1 MTARVLV
8 VDDILANVKLLEAR
22 LSAEYFH
29 VMTAHNGRDALDLL
43 NTEHVDVI
51 LLDVMMPGMDGFEVC
66 RRIKQN
72 AATAHLPVIMVTALD
87 QPSDKVQG
95 LRVGA
100 DDFLTKPINEIAL
113 ITRVKNLAR
122 LKVLNDEV
130 CRRALANAEAGLSPP
145 NDAAH
150 LAEGNARILIVEDD
164 ERAIQRVMAA
174 LARSHT
180 VDVEAD
186 IQVALAHLAE
196 SQCDLAITSLSLRE
210 ADGLRFCGQIR
221 STERLRHL
229 PIIAIADRVEEQR
242 LLRALDMGVNDYLVR
257 PIDRHEL
264 LARVRT
270 QLRRKGHYEHL
281 KSSLDAS
288 VELAI
293 TDPLTGLFNRRYL
306 EANITKL
313 VQRAG
318 APGGGSL
325 SLLLADIDHFKS
337 INDTHGHLAG
347 DHVLREFACRLRR
360 LMRASDLV
368 CRLGGEE
375 FIVVMPDTPLDVAR
389 QVGERV
395 CATVAAEPFRGGQ
408 PASRLSI
415 TASVGV
421 AALGE
426 VSEGIDE
433 LFNRVDLALYAAKR
447 EGRNRVVADA
457 A

>member
-22 LSAEYFH
+22 LSAEYFQ
-29 VMTAHNGRDALDLL
+29 VLTAHNGQEALDLL
-43 NTEHVDVI
+43 KAEHVDVV

-72 AATAHLPVIMVTALD
+72 AGTAHTPVIMVTALD
-87 QPSDKVQG
+87 QPSDKIQG
-95 LRVGA
+95 LRAGA
-100 DDFLTKPINEIAL
+100 DDFLAKPIDETAL

-122 LKVLNDEV
+122 LKALNDEV
-130 CRRALANAEAGLSPP
+130 CRRALSNVEAGLVPAGCAP
-145 NDAAH
+145 AH
-150 LAEGNARILIVEDD
+150 LAEEGARVLVVEDD
-164 ERAIQRVMAA
+164 ERAIQRVVAA
-174 LARSHT
+174 LAKSHT

-186 IQVALAHLAE
+186 IQAALAHLAD
-196 SQCDLAITSLSLRE
+196 SPCDLAIISLSLRE
-210 ADGLRFCGQIR
+210 ADGLRLCGQIR
-221 STERLRHL
+221 SMERLRHL
-229 PIIAIADRVEEQR
+229 PMIAVVDRADEQR

-270 QLRRKGHYEHL
+270 QIRRKRHYDQL
-281 KSSLDAS
+281 RSSLDAS

-306 EANITKL
+306 EASIAKL
-313 VQRAG
+313 MQCAA
-318 APGGGSL
+318 APGRSL

-337 INDTHGHLAG
+337 VNDTYGHLAG
-347 DHVLREFACRLRR
+347 DHVLREFAYRLRR
-360 LMRASDLV
+360 LMRTSDLV

-395 CATVAAEPFRGGQ
+395 CASIAAEPFRGGRDN
-408 PASRLSI
+408 SSLTI

-421 AALGE
+421 ATLGE
-426 VSEGIDE
+426 VNEEVEEFLD
-433 LFNRVDLALYAAKR
+433 RVDLALYAAKR
-447 EGRNRVVADA
+447 DGRNRVVADA

>member
-22 LSAEYFH
+22 LSAEYFQ
-29 VMTAHNGRDALDLL
+29 VLTAHSGQEALEVLK
-43 NTEHVDVI
+43 TEHVDVV

-66 RRIKQN
+66 RRVKQN
-72 AATAHLPVIMVTALD
+72 AGTAHLPVIMVTALD
-87 QPSDKVQG
+87 QPSDKIQG
-95 LRVGA
+95 LRAGA
-100 DDFLTKPINEIAL
+100 DDFLAKPIDETAL
-113 ITRVKNLAR
+113 ITRVRNLAR
-122 LKVLNDEV
+122 LKELNDEIS
-130 CRRALANAEAGLSPP
+130 RRARSNVEAGL
-145 NDAAH
+145 
-150 LAEGNARILIVEDD
+150 LATAPTNLSEDGARVLVVEDE
-164 ERAIQRVMAA
+164 ERAIQRVVAA
-174 LARSHT
+174 VAKSHT

-186 IQVALAHLAE
+186 VQAALAHLANTP
-196 SQCDLAITSLSLRE
+196 CDLAIISLSLRE
-210 ADGLRFCGQIR
+210 ADGLRLCSQIR
-221 STERLRHL
+221 STERLKNL
-229 PIIAIADRVEEQR
+229 PIIAIAGRAEEQR

-257 PIDRHEL
+257 PVDRHEL

-270 QLRRKGHYEHL
+270 QVRRKRYYDQL
-281 KSSLDAS
+281 RSSLDAS

-306 EANITKL
+306 EANIAKL
-313 VQRAG
+313 MQRAAG
-318 APGGGSL
+318 PGRSL

-337 INDTHGHLAG
+337 VNDTHGHLAG
-347 DHVLREFACRLRR
+347 DHVLREFAYRLRR
-360 LMRASDLV
+360 LMRTSDLV

-395 CATVAAEPFRGGQ
+395 CASIAAEPFRGGQ
-408 PASRLSI
+408 SASRLTI

-421 AALGE
+421 ATLGDMG
-426 VSEGIDE
+426 EGIEE
-433 LFNRVDLALYAAKR
+433 LLNRVDLALYAAKR